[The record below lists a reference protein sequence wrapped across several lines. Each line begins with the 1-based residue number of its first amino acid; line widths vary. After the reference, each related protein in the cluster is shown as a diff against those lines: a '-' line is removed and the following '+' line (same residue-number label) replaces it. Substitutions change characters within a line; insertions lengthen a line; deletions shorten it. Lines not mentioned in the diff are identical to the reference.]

1 MRGVS
6 VRGVSVRGV
15 GVRGVGVV
23 AMGVVAMVSHR
34 RPKRVSQSLG
44 PPLEPTTAKRRLSQ
58 LSRAVSSISMKRCE
72 LAAERVTRISKS
84 AHMLQ
89 RV

>member
-1 MRGVS
+1 M
-6 VRGVSVRGV
+6 
-15 GVRGVGVV
+15 GVV
-23 AMGVVAMVSHR
+23 GVVAMVSHR
-34 RPKRVSQSLG
+34 RPKRVSQSPSG
-44 PPLEPTTAKRRLSQ
+44 TYDGKAPTLTLSE

-72 LAAERVTRISKS
+72 LATERVTRISKS